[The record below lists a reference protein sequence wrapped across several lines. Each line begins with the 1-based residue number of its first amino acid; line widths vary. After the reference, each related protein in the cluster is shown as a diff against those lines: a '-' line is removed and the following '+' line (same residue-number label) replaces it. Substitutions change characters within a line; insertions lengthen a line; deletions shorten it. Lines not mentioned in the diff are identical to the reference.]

1 MLNKLDDYPVHQTP
15 EPLAHPATSDRNAYD
30 RTWYNGYAADGSYYF
45 GIGMAVYP
53 HRGVL
58 DCAFSV
64 VRPGGL
70 QRCFFASRRAPRE
83 RTEMQVGPMRIE
95 VLEPMRR
102 ARVTLDD
109 NDSGLGCDLLFSA
122 RTGAI
127 QEGRQTLW
135 RGARRVMDATRFAQF
150 GAWSGAVRTPDGDI
164 AVHEAECRATK
175 DRSWGVR
182 AVGEPEVG
190 GAPQAPGSFFFLW
203 APLFWQGHARGD
215 HVSHAI
221 FFDGPRGEAL
231 VREALTAPLHANAG
245 AVPAVADE
253 GVERMAA
260 AAHRIRYQAGTR
272 LAERVELDLGNL
284 VGETRNIILEPML
297 RFQMKGLGYGH
308 PKWRQGAWQGEL
320 AIGHDAF
327 DANGLDLLAPENLHV
342 QQVVR
347 ARDDMGEGIGVVE
360 QVVIGPHA
368 PSGFT
373 ALLDGSSG

>member
-15 EPLAHPATSDRNAYD
+15 EPLAHLATSDRNAYD

-95 VLEPMRR
+95 VVEPLRR

-109 NDSGLGCDLLFSA
+109 NDSGLGCELLFSA
-122 RTGAI
+122 RTAAI
-127 QEGRQTLW
+127 QERRQTLW
-135 RGARRVMDATRFAQF
+135 QGARRVMDATRFAQF
-150 GAWSGAVRTPDGDI
+150 GAWRGTVRTPDGDI
-164 AVHEAECRATK
+164 AVDEAQCRATK
-175 DRSWGVR
+175 DRSWGLR

-190 GAPQAPGSFFFLW
+190 GAPQGPGSFFFLW
-203 APLFWQGHARGD
+203 APLFWED

-221 FFDGPRGEAL
+221 FFDGPGGEAL
-231 VREALTAPLHANAG
+231 VREALTAPLHGDEG
-245 AVPAVADE
+245 AVPDVEDE
-253 GVERMAA
+253 GVERMAS
-260 AAHRIRYQAGTR
+260 AAHRIRYRSNTR
-272 LAERVELDLGNL
+272 LAERVELDLTRLG
-284 VGETRNIILEPML
+284 GEVRNIVLEPML

-320 AIGHDAF
+320 ATGHDAF
-327 DANGLDLLAPENLHV
+327 DPEALNLLSPENLHV

-347 ARDDMGEGIGVVE
+347 ARDGSKEGIGVVE
-360 QVVIGPHA
+360 QAVIGPYA
-368 PSGFT
+368 PAGFSSF
-373 ALLDGSSG
+373 LDGASS

>member
-45 GIGMAVYP
+45 GMGMAVYP

-70 QRCFFASRRAPRE
+70 QRCFFASRRAPHE

-95 VLEPMRR
+95 VLEPMKQ
-102 ARVTLDD
+102 ARLTLDD
-109 NDSGLGCDLLFSA
+109 NDSGVGCELLFSA
-122 RTGAI
+122 RTAAI
-127 QEGRQTLW
+127 QERRQTLW
-135 RGARRVMDATRFAQF
+135 QGTRRVMDATRFAQF
-150 GAWSGAVRTPDGDI
+150 GAWSGTVRTPDGDI
-164 AVHEAECRATK
+164 AVHERECRATK
-175 DRSWGVR
+175 DRSWGLR
-182 AVGEPEVG
+182 GVGEPEVG

-203 APLFWQGHARGD
+203 APLFWED

-221 FFDGPRGEAL
+221 FFDGPGGEAL
-231 VREALTAPLHANAG
+231 VREALTAPLYSEEG
-245 AVPAVADE
+245 AVPDVEDSR
-253 GVERMAA
+253 VERMAG
-260 AAHRIRYQAGTR
+260 AAHRIRYRVNTR
-272 LAERVELDLGNL
+272 LAECVELDLIRLN
-284 VGETRNIILEPML
+284 GEVRSIVLEPML

-320 AIGHDAF
+320 AMGHDAF
-327 DANGLDLLAPENLHV
+327 DPNELNPLAPENLHV

-347 ARDDMGEGIGVVE
+347 ARDGTGEGVGVVE
-360 QVVIGPHA
+360 QAVIGPYA
-368 PSGFT
+368 PSGFR
-373 ALLDGSSG
+373 ALLDGASN

>member
-64 VRPGGL
+64 VRPDGL
-70 QRCFFASRRAPRE
+70 QHCFFASRRAPRE

-95 VLEPMRR
+95 VVEPMKR

-109 NDSGLGCDLLFSA
+109 NDSGLACELMFSA
-122 RTGAI
+122 RTAAI

-135 RGARRVMDATRFAQF
+135 QGARRVMDATRFAQF
-150 GAWSGAVRTPDGDI
+150 GAWRGTVRTPDGDI
-164 AVHEAECRATK
+164 AVHEAQCRATK

-182 AVGEPEVG
+182 GVGEPEVG

-203 APLFWQGHARGD
+203 APLFWED

-231 VREALTAPLHANAG
+231 VREALTAPLYVEED
-245 AVPAVADE
+245 AVPDVED
-253 GVERMAA
+253 GHVERMADVK
-260 AAHRIRYQAGTR
+260 HRVRYRPGTR
-272 LAERVELDLGNL
+272 LAERVELDLIPL
-284 VGETRNIILEPML
+284 TGEPRNIVLEPML
-297 RFQMKGLGYGH
+297 RFQMKGLGYAH

-320 AIGHDAF
+320 ATGHETF
-327 DANGLDLLAPENLHV
+327 DPNDLNLLAPENLHV

-347 ARDDMGEGIGVVE
+347 ARDGCGEGIGVVE
-360 QVVIGPHA
+360 QAVIGPHA

-373 ALLDGSSG
+373 AMLDGASG